1 MERLARKISDT
12 TGVKISIAP
21 AAGYP
26 AVINDAA
33 LYRKTLEQVPDIRE
47 LEKPLL
53 IAEDFA
59 FYQKTLPGVF
69 LLLGTGTEV
78 ALHSDRFNFDECVL
92 AKGVEMWQ
100 KLLTLAQQNDR

>member
-1 MERLARKISDT
+1 MEGLARQISAE
-12 TGVKISIAP
+12 TGVTISIAS

-26 AVINDAA
+26 AVINDEA
-33 LYRKTLEQVPDIRE
+33 LYRETLRRVPDIRE

-69 LLLGTGTEV
+69 LLLGTGTGI
-78 ALHSDRFNFDECVL
+78 ALHSDRFNFDESVL
-92 AKGVEMWQ
+92 TKGVEMWQ
-100 KLLTLAQQNDR
+100 KLLPLK